1 MVEDS
6 VLLREL
12 MIEAF
17 AAIPGIIVSG
27 HAETEDDA
35 YEQIQKFSCDILVVD
50 IQLRQ
55 GNGISLIRRLLARGE
70 QNAFTRIILSNN
82 VSPAFRQAT
91 AQLAPCFFFD
101 KTAEFDALQQFLIE
115 LTSSKAPAF

>member
-12 MIEAF
+12 MIDSF
-17 AAIPGIIVSG
+17 SAIPGIVVSG

-35 YEQIQKFSCDILVVD
+35 YARIHNAGCDILVVD

-55 GNGISLIRRLLARGE
+55 GNGISLIRRLLAQGE
-70 QNAFTRIILSNN
+70 QNACTRIILSNN

-91 AQLAPCFFFD
+91 AELAPCFFFD
-101 KTAEFDALQQFLIE
+101 KTAEFDALQEFLNE
-115 LTSSKAPAF
+115 LVAGKAATC